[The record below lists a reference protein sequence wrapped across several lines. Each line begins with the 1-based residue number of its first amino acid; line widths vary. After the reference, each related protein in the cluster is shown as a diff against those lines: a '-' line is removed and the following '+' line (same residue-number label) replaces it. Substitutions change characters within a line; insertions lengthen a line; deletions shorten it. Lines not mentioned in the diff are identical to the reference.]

1 MCPRHL
7 RMKSRVPWTV
17 WTSGRLNIA
26 VSRGCIEALRP
37 WHNPDLFSRGGFP
50 GLGNVACCG
59 HNRRINSR
67 WGVVCEGMPT
77 SGLWSEPQCRWHINR
92 LELEAVFLALKDFRP
107 QLEQRHVTELIV
119 APPSPIPIR
128 KDLLSQVSGSVWHL
142 NPELWSLHM
151 WLLQGYKRS

>member
-7 RMKSRVPWTV
+7 WMKSRVPWTV

-26 VSRGCIEALRP
+26 VSHGCIEALRP
-37 WHNPDLFSRGGFP
+37 WHNPDLFSRGGSP
-50 GLGNVACCG
+50 GLGNVARCG

-77 SGLWSEPQCRWHINR
+77 SGLWSEPQSRWHINR

-107 QLEQRHVTELIV
+107 QLEQRHVTELIWRFSTAWYGTV
-119 APPSPIPIR
+119 R
-128 KDLLSQVSGSVWHL
+128 HGSVRYGTAQFG
-142 NPELWSLHM
+142 SVCV
-151 WLLQGYKRS
+151 STAV